1 MMPETAS
8 GRERVAASSRARSGF
23 VERLVWIA
31 WSQARR
37 EVKRASAASS
47 EVNRIS

>member
-8 GRERVAASSRARSGF
+8 ERVRMAASSRARSGF
-23 VERLVWIA
+23 VARRVWIA
-31 WSQARR
+31 WSQVRR
-37 EVKRASAASS
+37 EVKRASEASS